1 MASGS
6 GSGDPLKVDM
16 LEKQEVGNR
25 VTLQTVLR
33 IDSAELVLEERD
45 GDSGDSVVDSCMR
58 VPSNKPMSKDKRT
71 MAEMTT
77 SRMRWAFGCG
87 FGT

>member
-33 IDSAELVLEERD
+33 IDSTELEVEERD
-45 GDSGDSVVDSCMR
+45 GDSVVDSCMR
-58 VPSNKPMSKDKRT
+58 APSNKPISKDRRT

-77 SRMRWAFGCG
+77 SRMRWVFGCG